1 MTETEIRQ
9 LVAEAL
15 AYASIPNFQGS
26 ATERAFLAATAEVPF
41 SELEID
47 SLAAMEICIAIEANI
62 GTSILPNELAGIET
76 LSDLVRSIQGK
87 TSARTL

>member
-1 MTETEIRQ
+1 MTETEIRH

-15 AYASIPNFQGS
+15 AYASVPNFQGS
-26 ATERAFLAATAEVPF
+26 AVERAFLAATAEVPF

-62 GTSILPNELAGIET
+62 GVSILPNNLAQIGSLAG
-76 LSDLVRSIQGK
+76 LVRSIHRK